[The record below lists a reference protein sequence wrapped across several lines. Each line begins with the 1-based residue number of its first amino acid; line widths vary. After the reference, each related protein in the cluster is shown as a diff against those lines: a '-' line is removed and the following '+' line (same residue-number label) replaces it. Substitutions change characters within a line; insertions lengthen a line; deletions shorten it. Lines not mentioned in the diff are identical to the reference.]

1 VAVFLDIDK
10 AYDSVWVKGLLY
22 KLSKIGCT
30 GNCLGWLQNFLQNRS
45 ICIRLGSHISQSRVI
60 KIGVPQ
66 GAVLSPF
73 LFNLMLIDF
82 PSPPLDITLQLYAD
96 DFNVYTQVKKPIDAE
111 PVLQPYIEKVARWGR
126 KWKLKFSAPK
136 STSVS
141 FTRSYKPG
149 DDPLVFL
156 NGHRI
161 PNASKFKFLG
171 VVFDAKLLWRD
182 HISLIVNKCIRIK
195 NVFSIIAKATYAP
208 LSILYALY
216 SKAWFAAESTTD
228 SFSMARPAKRNSSKF
243 T

>member
-10 AYDSVWVKGLLY
+10 AYDPVWIKSLLY
-22 KLSKIGCT
+22 KLAKIGLT

-45 ICIRLGSHISQSRVI
+45 ICIILGSHISQSRVI
-60 KIGVPQ
+60 NIGVPQ

-82 PSPPLDITLQLYAD
+82 PSPPPDITLELYAD
-96 DFNVYTQVKKPIDAE
+96 DVNVYTQVKKTLDAE

-126 KWKLKFSAPK
+126 KWKLKFSGPK

-141 FTRSYKPG
+141 FTRSYKPS
-149 DDPLVFL
+149 DDPLLFL

-161 PNASKFKFLG
+161 PNASKFKLLA

-182 HISLIVNKCIRIK
+182 YISLIVDKCIRIK
-195 NVFSIIAKATYAP
+195 NAFSIIKKASYTPPIHSLCTLFKSLVRSRIEWPAQS
-208 LSILYALY
+208 L
-216 SKAWFAAESTTD
+216 ES
-228 SFSMARPAKRNSSKF
+228 S
-243 T
+243 